1 MVSKIFTGFK
11 ILAIITIGLLGSL
24 GIENWTVR
32 AGTSYQP
39 LPYQNQSIQDSVVVA
54 QNETQ
59 TTTPEKTEPSSES
72 NASESQ
78 TQKKKTSAEAK
89 KKPLKDFRPSET
101 IEAEQAVDFP
111 YDI

>member
-1 MVSKIFTGFK
+1 MASKILTGLK
-11 ILAIITIGLLGSL
+11 KLAIITIALLGSL
-24 GIENWTVR
+24 AIENWTVR

-39 LPYQNQSIQDSVVVA
+39 LPVQKQSKQHPVVVA

-59 TTTPEKTEPSSES
+59 TTPQEKTVPSSES

-78 TQKKKTSAEAK
+78 TQEKKKSAEAK
-89 KKPLKDFRPSET
+89 KKPLKDFQPSER